1 VSAIHAGLGEFDAC
15 RRRRAAD
22 LHPDV
27 GGDLGGGK
35 PRPGARRD
43 VHRQDPAQLSGP
55 ISHLA
60 GTLQAAPSN
69 NGALRGVRVLL
80 VDDEPD
86 AIELT
91 TAVLAMAGA
100 GVTAV
105 TSTEEA
111 LTAVERVK
119 PDVPAE

>member
-1 VSAIHAGLGEFDAC
+1 
-15 RRRRAAD
+15 
-22 LHPDV
+22 
-27 GGDLGGGK
+27 
-35 PRPGARRD
+35 
-43 VHRQDPAQLSGP
+43 
-55 ISHLA
+55 
-60 GTLQAAPSN
+60 
-69 NGALRGVRVLL
+69 VRVLL